1 MTTNTDEKD
10 EKTGEFHKEHYPLFR
25 ISRKILLASI
35 GAFAIAQDEI
45 EDFIDKLV
53 DRGEIAE
60 KDGKKLFQEVME
72 RRKEHFQG
80 REDEMR
86 KRIESVL
93 DHLNIPTKSEI
104 ETLTKKVTVLS
115 KKIDE
120 LKKVQGGLEK
130 E

>member
-1 MTTNTDEKD
+1 M
-10 EKTGEFHKEHYPLFR
+10 
-25 ISRKILLASI
+25 
-35 GAFAIAQDEI
+35 
-45 EDFIDKLV
+45 V

-86 KRIESVL
+86 KRVESVL

-104 ETLTKKVTVLS
+104 EELTKKVAILS

-120 LKKVQGGLEK
+120 LKKAQVGVEK